1 MPVTCVAVIGPKN
14 NPLYFR
20 TASEDVLRFQ
30 FLVHSALDVVDE
42 KVASLGKSGADQF
55 LGLLSSADDMRVYG
69 YMTQT
74 KYKFVVVV
82 DDVSTARDNEIRA
95 MFRRIH
101 ELYMVAISNPFHT
114 YGEKIESKKFD
125 GGIRAI
131 MGV

>member
-95 MFRRIH
+95 
-101 ELYMVAISNPFHT
+101 VS
-114 YGEKIESKKFD
+114 ESLR
-125 GGIRAI
+125 GGCLPR
-131 MGV
+131 